1 MNFEPYAIDV
11 AEWQHVIKE
20 RTLAVRSFAELDT
33 YTKPDHWGY
42 RPQEQPAAEPLALAA
57 LAMVGADRGGD
68 ALSLLDKLC
77 ELQSP
82 SGALGIYEGE
92 AAPHWGT
99 SLAILAW
106 SAAIKSKQPPADDA
120 ARRYQAAVVQGCRF
134 LLSVEGKTIPPGSEV
149 SHDTM
154 LVGWPWIES
163 THSWLEPTALCFLA
177 LKSAGMRAHPRC
189 DEALR
194 LLLDRILPG
203 GGCNYGNT
211 LVLGQV
217 LRPHIQPTGI
227 LLTAIAGDAD
237 NHERV
242 IKSIAWLQQA
252 IDEQTTA
259 ASLAHALMGLAA
271 HGKAPTDAD
280 ERLTRAL
287 ELPTTRLG
295 AWLPRVPLSV
305 LGALGAKSPL
315 VTLSREGA
323 AG

>member
-1 MNFEPYAIDV
+1 M
-11 AEWQHVIKE
+11 
-20 RTLAVRSFAELDT
+20 AVRTFAELDA

-57 LAMVGADRGGD
+57 LAMVGADRVGD
-68 ALSLLDKLC
+68 ALPLLDKLC

-82 SGALGIYEGE
+82 AGALGIYEGQ

-106 SAAIKSKQPPADDA
+106 TAAIKSKQPPADDV

-134 LLSVEGKTIPPGSEV
+134 LLSIEGKTIDQGEPGKPGEAV
-149 SHDTM
+149 SHNTM

-163 THSWLEPTALCFLA
+163 THSWQEPTAFCFLA
-177 LKSAGMRAHPRC
+177 LKAAGMRAHPRC
-189 DEALR
+189 EEALR

-211 LVLGQV
+211 IVLGQV

-237 NHERV
+237 NNDRV
-242 IKSIAWLQQA
+242 LKSVAWLQQA
-252 IDEQTTA
+252 IDERTTT
-259 ASLAHALMGLAA
+259 ASLAYALMGLAA
-271 HGKAPTDAD
+271 HGKAVPDAD
-280 ERLTRAL
+280 ARLARAL
-287 ELPTTRLG
+287 ELPTAKLG
-295 AWLPRVPLSV
+295 AWLPRIPLSV
-305 LGALGAKSPL
+305 LAALGPKSPL
-315 VTLSREGA
+315 ITLSREGA